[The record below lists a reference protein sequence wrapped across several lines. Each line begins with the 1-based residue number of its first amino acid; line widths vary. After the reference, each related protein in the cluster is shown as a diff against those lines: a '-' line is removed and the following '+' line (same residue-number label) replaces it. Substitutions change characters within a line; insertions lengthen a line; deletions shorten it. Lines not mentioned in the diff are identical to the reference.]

1 VSAIVDAEQ
10 FTAARE
16 AVLAEVTESSRCG
29 FGGRTRQS
37 GEAICV
43 RNARNAKTMDGQ
55 AATLAPVGSRR
66 MISRFPSVTSR
77 R

>member
-1 VSAIVDAEQ
+1 VDAEQ

-16 AVLAEVTESSRCG
+16 AVLAEVDRIKGRCG

-43 RNARNAKTMDGQ
+43 ATLATRKTMDGQ
-55 AATLAPVGSRR
+55 AGDLGSGWLAA